1 MHRFYVE
8 KTAIVGD
15 TVRIT
20 GEDLFHLCRVLRKG
34 IGDEI
39 CVCDGDCGEYLAV
52 LTKVDKQEALATL
65 GERKIMQ
72 SEPNCK
78 ITLYQAIPK
87 AGKFELILQ
96 KCTELGVCTF
106 VPFVSEFCVV
116 KFENDDKKLE
126 RYRRIVYEAAKQSG
140 RGKVPLVENVLA
152 FKQVCQKIKA
162 HELAI
167 LAWEKEDATTLK
179 AVLQRMDGPTDVAI
193 VVGSEGGILEAEAQA
208 LMSAGV
214 VPVTLGKR
222 ILRTETAGMAMA
234 AMILYHYDEVE

>member
-8 KTAIVGD
+8 KTAIIGD

-39 CVCDGDCGEYLAV
+39 CVCDGECGEFSAV

-65 GERKIMQ
+65 GERKVMLC
-72 SEPNCK
+72 EPHCK
-78 ITLYQAIPK
+78 ITLYQALPK

-116 KFENDDKKLE
+116 KFENDDRKLE

-140 RGKVPLVENVLA
+140 RGVIPIVEDVLA
-152 FKQVCQKIKA
+152 FKQVCQKVRT
-162 HELAI
+162 HELAL
-167 LAWEKEDATTLK
+167 LAWEKEEVSTLK
-179 AVLQRMDGPTDVAI
+179 AALEKMDAPSDVAI
-193 VVGSEGGILEAEAQA
+193 VVGSEGGILQAEAQA
-208 LMSAGV
+208 LISASV
-214 VPVTLGKR
+214 IPVTLGKR
-222 ILRTETAGMAMA
+222 ILRTETAGMALS
-234 AMILYHYDEVE
+234 AMILYHYGEMQ